1 MERNLEEDGVIR
13 TKSLLLWN
21 RSQKLL
27 EKISN
32 EKMPL
37 ETFRGKKS
45 LKAVIKIIVKRVR
58 SYVIYFWAI

>member
-45 LKAVIKIIVKRVR
+45 HAGISSINQTQK
-58 SYVIYFWAI
+58 